1 MPYFRRSASQ
11 EGFDESHYPP
21 LVTTT
26 QGEGRPRKVL
36 LISGSL
42 RARSTNAAALRT
54 IQADAPSHVV
64 CSFYEGMGDLPYFNP
79 DLEDQLPESVEKLR
93 SGIHSSDAILLS
105 TPEYAGALPGSL
117 KNLLDWTIGDAE
129 TGSIYEKP
137 IGWLNVSPR
146 GARGA
151 LAELRTVLEYT
162 HARIVDDAVADV
174 PITLDMVGPDGVIRD
189 PATRDQLA
197 VVLRSVVGQP
207 RAGADPAR
215 AP

>member
-1 MPYFRRSASQ
+1 M
-11 EGFDESHYPP
+11 
-21 LVTTT
+21 TTT
-26 QGEGRPRKVL
+26 QREGRPRRVL
-36 LISGSL
+36 LICGSL

-54 IQADAPSHVV
+54 IEADAPSHIV
-64 CSFYEGMGDLPYFNP
+64 CSFYEGMSDLPHFNP

-93 SGIHSSDAILLS
+93 SEIHSSDAILLS

-151 LAELRTVLEYT
+151 LTELRRVLEYA

-174 PITLDMVGPDGVIRD
+174 PITLDLVGPDGVIRD
-189 PATRDQLA
+189 PVTRDQLA

-207 RAGADPAR
+207 TGGR
-215 AP
+215 

>member
-1 MPYFRRSASQ
+1 M
-11 EGFDESHYPP
+11 
-21 LVTTT
+21 
-26 QGEGRPRKVL
+26 
-36 LISGSL
+36 
-42 RARSTNAAALRT
+42 
-54 IQADAPSHVV
+54 
-64 CSFYEGMGDLPYFNP
+64 CSFYEGMDDLPFFNP
-79 DLEDQLPESVEKLR
+79 DLEDQLPGSVENLR
-93 SGIHSSDAILLS
+93 SEIHSSDAILLS

-117 KNLLDWTIGDAE
+117 KNVLDWTIGDAE

-151 LAELRTVLEYT
+151 LAELRTVLEYA

-189 PATRDQLA
+189 PGTRDQLA
-197 VVLRSVVGQP
+197 VVLRSVVGDQ
-207 RAGADPAR
+207 RAGDDPAR

>member
-1 MPYFRRSASQ
+1 MITR
-11 EGFDESHYPP
+11 
-21 LVTTT
+21 
-26 QGEGRPRKVL
+26 QGDGRPRKVL

-54 IQADAPSHVV
+54 IQAEAPSHVV

-79 DLEDQLPESVEKLR
+79 DLEDQLPEPVEELR
-93 SGIHSSDAILLS
+93 SEIHSSDAILLS

-129 TGSIYEKP
+129 TGSVYEKP

-151 LAELRTVLEYT
+151 LAELHTVLEYA

-174 PITLDMVGPDGVIRD
+174 PITPTWSGRTG
-189 PATRDQLA
+189 
-197 VVLRSVVGQP
+197 
-207 RAGADPAR
+207 
-215 AP
+215 